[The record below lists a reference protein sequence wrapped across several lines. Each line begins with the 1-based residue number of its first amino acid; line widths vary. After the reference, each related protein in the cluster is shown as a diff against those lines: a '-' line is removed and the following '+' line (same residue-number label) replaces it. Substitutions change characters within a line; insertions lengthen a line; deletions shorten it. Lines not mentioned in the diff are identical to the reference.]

1 MADFHSLTITDKKQE
16 TPNSVSIAFEIPESL
31 KNTFKFKAGQYLTI
45 RYIHEGNELRR
56 SYSLCS
62 SESSNEWRIGVKRV
76 EGGTFSIIAND
87 TLKVGDSLEV
97 MPPQG
102 LFIIDAQ
109 ANNEKNYLAF
119 AAGSGI
125 TPILS
130 LLKTVLE
137 CEPKSTFTL
146 VYGNQSLEETM
157 FYEELEALRE
167 KNTNRLNITYF
178 FSRQNVDHSMFGRI
192 ERSMVNFIVKNKY
205 KEIPFDAFYLC
216 GPETMIEE
224 VKNTLLDN
232 GIKENDIH
240 FELFTSEEPGTLNE
254 DHSGQTK
261 VSITLDE
268 ETFSFLMPQDK
279 SVLDMALDHGLDPPY
294 SCKGGICSTCIAKLK
309 EGNVEM
315 KKNMV
320 LTDGEL
326 EQGFILTCQSHPT
339 TPTVLIDYDD
349 V

>member
-1 MADFHSLTITDKKQE
+1 MRTK
-16 TPNSVSIAFEIPESL
+16 V
-31 KNTFKFKAGQYLTI
+31 YL
-45 RYIHEGNELRR
+45 YFG
-56 SYSLCS
+56 
-62 SESSNEWRIGVKRV
+62 
-76 EGGTFSIIAND
+76 
-87 TLKVGDSLEV
+87 
-97 MPPQG
+97 
-102 LFIIDAQ
+102 
-109 ANNEKNYLAF
+109 
-119 AAGSGI
+119 
-125 TPILS
+125 
-130 LLKTVLE
+130 
-137 CEPKSTFTL
+137 
-146 VYGNQSLEETM
+146 YGNQSLEEAM
-157 FYEELEALRE
+157 FYGELEALRE
-167 KNTNRLNITYF
+167 NHTDRLNITYF
-178 FSRQNVDHSMFGRI
+178 FSRQNVDQSMFGRI

>member
-1 MADFHSLTITDKKQE
+1 MRTK
-16 TPNSVSIAFEIPESL
+16 V
-31 KNTFKFKAGQYLTI
+31 YL
-45 RYIHEGNELRR
+45 YFG
-56 SYSLCS
+56 
-62 SESSNEWRIGVKRV
+62 
-76 EGGTFSIIAND
+76 
-87 TLKVGDSLEV
+87 
-97 MPPQG
+97 
-102 LFIIDAQ
+102 
-109 ANNEKNYLAF
+109 
-119 AAGSGI
+119 
-125 TPILS
+125 
-130 LLKTVLE
+130 
-137 CEPKSTFTL
+137 
-146 VYGNQSLEETM
+146 YGNQSLEEAM
-157 FYEELEALRE
+157 FYGELEALRE
-167 KNTNRLNITYF
+167 NHTDRLNITYF
-178 FSRQNVDHSMFGRI
+178 FSRQNVDQCMFGRI

>member
-1 MADFHSLTITDKKQE
+1 MADFHSLTIIDKKQE

-31 KNTFKFKAGQYLTI
+31 KNSFKFKAGQYLTI

-130 LLKTVLE
+130 LLKTV
-137 CEPKSTFTL
+137 CL
-146 VYGNQSLEETM
+146 VSN
-157 FYEELEALRE
+157 
-167 KNTNRLNITYF
+167 
-178 FSRQNVDHSMFGRI
+178 
-192 ERSMVNFIVKNKY
+192 
-205 KEIPFDAFYLC
+205 
-216 GPETMIEE
+216 
-224 VKNTLLDN
+224 
-232 GIKENDIH
+232 
-240 FELFTSEEPGTLNE
+240 
-254 DHSGQTK
+254 
-261 VSITLDE
+261 
-268 ETFSFLMPQDK
+268 
-279 SVLDMALDHGLDPPY
+279 
-294 SCKGGICSTCIAKLK
+294 
-309 EGNVEM
+309 
-315 KKNMV
+315 
-320 LTDGEL
+320 
-326 EQGFILTCQSHPT
+326 
-339 TPTVLIDYDD
+339 
-349 V
+349 